1 MQFLLYNYNIR
12 IYIFYERM
20 GIIMKVKEV
29 EFIVRMSVYPDE
41 SEISIKH
48 AIERGLDKEGYACIS
63 VDVGD
68 QVGEHEEE
76 DIE

>member
-1 MQFLLYNYNIR
+1 
-12 IYIFYERM
+12 
-20 GIIMKVKEV
+20 MKVKEV

-41 SEISIKH
+41 SEIDIKY